1 MITIDVTMLIQIV
14 NILVL
19 IVIMNAILYRPV
31 RTILEQR
38 GKKVA
43 DLQKDVDTYNKNAKL
58 RLEEFDQKIR
68 EARSKAKAEM
78 EALRGDAQSTG
89 ADRVA
94 GVRKEFD
101 TKKTEQFGQIQAQF
115 ASVRQELQGQIEG
128 FAREMASKVMGRSL

>member
-38 GKKVA
+38 GRKIA
-43 DLQKDVDTYNKNAKL
+43 DLQKDIETYNKNAKL
-58 RLEEFDQKIR
+58 RLDEFDQKVR

-78 EALRGDAQSTG
+78 ETLRGDAQASG
-89 ADRVA
+89 ADQVA
-94 GVRKEFD
+94 SVRKD
-101 TKKTEQFGQIQAQF
+101 YDAKKSEQFGQIQAQF